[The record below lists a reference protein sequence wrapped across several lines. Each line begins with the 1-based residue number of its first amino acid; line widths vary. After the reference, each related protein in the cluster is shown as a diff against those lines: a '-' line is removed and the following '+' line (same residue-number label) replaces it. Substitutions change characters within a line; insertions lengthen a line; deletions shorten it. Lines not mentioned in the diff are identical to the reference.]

1 MFNFDINNYNVEFKI
16 VFERLIMKILVAT
29 KNQGKIEGA
38 RRALARYFDDFEIE
52 GIPASSD
59 VADQPVNGDIYLGAK
74 NRIKNLKLFAK
85 ENNITA
91 DLFLSIESGI
101 NNLLGKWVITNVA
114 LVEDNVGC
122 ESFGLGPSFPVPES
136 MVEEIINT
144 DLGQVMN
151 KVFPKDDERHNRG
164 GGIELLTH
172 NAISRI
178 DVTESAFIMALTS
191 IVNDFW
197 R

>member
-1 MFNFDINNYNVEFKI
+1 
-16 VFERLIMKILVAT
+16 MKILVAT

-38 RRALARYFDDFEIE
+38 RRALSKFYNNFEIE
-52 GIPASSD
+52 GISVPSD
-59 VADQPVNGDIYLGAK
+59 VSDQPVNEDIYLGAK

-114 LVEDNVGC
+114 LVEDNEGY
-122 ESFGLGPSFPVPES
+122 ESFGLGPSFPVPEG

-151 KVFPKDDERHNRG
+151 KVFPKDNERHNRG

-172 NAISRI
+172 GAISRI